1 MFVSRRVKYMG
12 APTAAIF
19 TYYDLGSESTNWY
32 FELWEYDEE
41 NEIYIRMK
49 TDSSHSVYTLADT
62 FTTNTWTLIALT
74 YQRSTGYHRGWSPT
88 LASVS
93 PLNS

>member
-1 MFVSRRVKYMG
+1 MPWRPCWPCYVIKSVVGKNTDCVTSLMFVSRRVKSMG

-19 TYYDLGSESTNWY
+19 TYYDSGSKSTDWY

-62 FTTNTWTLIALT
+62 FTTNT
-74 YQRSTGYHRGWSPT
+74 
-88 LASVS
+88 
-93 PLNS
+93 

>member
-1 MFVSRRVKYMG
+1 MLVSRRVKNMG

-19 TYYDLGSESTNWY
+19 TYYDSGISESTDWY

-41 NEIYIRMK
+41 NEIYIWMK
-49 TDSSHSVYTLADT
+49 TDSLHSVYTLADT

-74 YQRSTGYHRGWSPT
+74 YQRSTGYHRLYKDGV
-88 LASVS
+88 LH
-93 PLNS
+93 

>member
-1 MFVSRRVKYMG
+1 MFVSRRVKNMG

-19 TYYDLGSESTNWY
+19 TDYDSGSESTDWY

-49 TDSSHSVYTLADT
+49 T
-62 FTTNTWTLIALT
+62 FTTNTWTLIDLT
-74 YQRSTGYHRGWSPT
+74 YQRSTGYH
-88 LASVS
+88 
-93 PLNS
+93 

>member
-1 MFVSRRVKYMG
+1 MFVSRRVKNMG

-19 TYYDLGSESTNWY
+19 TYYDSGSESTDWY

-62 FTTNTWTLIALT
+62 FTTNT
-74 YQRSTGYHRGWSPT
+74 
-88 LASVS
+88 
-93 PLNS
+93 